1 MVSDSRPLHKPRAVE
16 IEEKR
21 PETPSIVTLM
31 FSDEQSAKAQPGKF
45 VMVWI
50 PGVDEIPMSLS
61 YANEKG
67 YCGVTVR
74 EVGEA
79 TKALQSM
86 NVGDQVGI
94 RGPYGNGF
102 RIVEGKKA
110 LVVAGGS
117 GIACIAPL
125 IEELA
130 KKTNELAIVAGA
142 ETSSELLFLERIKK
156 ATARTRTRLL
166 ACTDDGSHGSK
177 ALASDLAITVM
188 ENSTFDLTY
197 TCGPELMMKKVA
209 EECRRKSVPVQA
221 SLERMMKCGI
231 GLCGSCVIGKYRV
244 CKDGPVFEGE
254 ILRDLSEFGTVRRDV
269 SGTKIR
275 V

>member
-1 MVSDSRPLHKPRAVE
+1 LVSDSRPVHKPRVVE

-21 PETPSIVTLM
+21 TETPSIVTLM
-31 FSDEQSAKAQPGKF
+31 FSDEQCAKAQPGKF

-50 PGVDEIPMSLS
+50 PGIDEIPMCLS
-61 YANEKG
+61 YATEKG
-67 YCGVTVR
+67 YSGITVR

-79 TKALQSM
+79 TKALQNM
-86 NVGDQVGI
+86 NVGDRVGI

-102 RIVEGKKA
+102 KIAEKRKVLI
-110 LVVAGGS
+110 VAGGS
-117 GIACIAPL
+117 GIACVAPL

-130 KKTNELAIVAGA
+130 KKANELTIVAGA
-142 ETSSELLFLERIKK
+142 ETSSELLFLGRIKK
-156 ATARTRTRLL
+156 ATAKARTRLL
-166 ACTDDGSHGSK
+166 TSTDDGSYGSK

-188 ENSTFDLTY
+188 ENSTFDLAY
-197 TCGPELMMKKVA
+197 TCGPEVMMKKVA
-209 EECRRKSVPVQA
+209 EECLRKSVPLQA

-254 ILRDLSEFGTVRRDV
+254 ILRDLPEFGTVRRDI
-269 SGTKIR
+269 SGAKIP